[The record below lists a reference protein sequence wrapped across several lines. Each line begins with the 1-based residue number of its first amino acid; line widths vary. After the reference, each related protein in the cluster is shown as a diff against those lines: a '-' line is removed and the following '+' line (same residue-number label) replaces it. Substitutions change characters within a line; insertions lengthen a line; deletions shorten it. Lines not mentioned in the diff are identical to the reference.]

1 MREGLGKIERGE
13 RKDGGKGE
21 RGSRPEYPIL
31 VPCSEELL
39 TGPLLIPYPST
50 CVHRTERE
58 RGASTLS
65 LASSSLRCSLTR
77 QLTFVRRGT

>member
-1 MREGLGKIERGE
+1 MEERGKE
-13 RKDGGKGE
+13 AAD
-21 RGSRPEYPIL
+21 PIL